1 MKLTFV
7 QMRMELSTLV
17 RNYEQLLLVLV
28 IPLGVLV
35 FFGNVDVLPQGVD
48 LTKLLA
54 SVIALAV
61 MSTAMVSL
69 GISTGFER
77 SYHVLKRLGATPL
90 GRDRLV
96 VAKAGSV
103 AVVEAA
109 QCVLLVAVALFM
121 GWSVGS
127 VEWLALIAAVV
138 LGTFAFAGV
147 GLLLAGRLRAEVN
160 LAAQN
165 GLYLVL
171 LAVGGVLVPTDELP
185 DALAA
190 VSQWLPSGSLAE
202 VLNAAVS
209 GAAVNYQAWLA
220 LTIWAVAAPL
230 VAAKSFRFDG

>member
-1 MKLTFV
+1 
-7 QMRMELSTLV
+7 
-17 RNYEQLLLVLV
+17 
-28 IPLGVLV
+28 
-35 FFGNVDVLPQGVD
+35 
-48 LTKLLA
+48 
-54 SVIALAV
+54 
-61 MSTAMVSL
+61 MVSL

-185 DALAA
+185 DALAT
-190 VSQWLPSGSLAE
+190 VSRWLPSGSLAE